1 MKNGASS
8 KAQGRERPGAVAGG
22 WVAASHVWAL
32 WTFAV
37 AQPILDLIGREP
49 DFLVAQRLTGAPLLA
64 GLALG
69 ATLGIPALL
78 TSPLVIPG
86 IRGSRAGRLW
96 IDGVRMLLA
105 GAFALQLM
113 HRLPAVVALVLS
125 LAAGTALVICLNR
138 YRAFSNAVA
147 IGAAT
152 AVIAPLVFLLRPG
165 VRGLLPT
172 VSATHFEPD
181 PVIAAAPAVQ
191 TDLPI
196 VLVVFDE
203 LPTSSLQL
211 PDGSIDSR
219 RFPSFAALAEDSDW
233 YVHAV
238 TAGLQTSKA
247 IPALLTGRLPQ
258 PDSIA
263 HYREHTSNLF
273 SWLGSR
279 GDYDVV
285 AHETVTQLCPP
296 AICARPTPSP
306 WARLTGAA
314 DDLAVVYGHLL
325 LPPDL
330 RTGLPSVSHTW
341 TGFRDARSN
350 GPLGESRPER
360 GGLYQDVPQ
369 LLDDFLQRIG
379 ERSRRAPFYYLH
391 LNLPHRPWKYLPS
404 GREYAPAGSPI
415 SAAGFN
421 GRSLPDDEW
430 LTIQGLQ
437 RHLLQVG
444 YADRVLGQV
453 LDRLK
458 ETGIY
463 DRALVVV
470 LADHGHSF
478 RPGQR
483 LRAATDANAE
493 DVLEVPLF
501 IKHPGQTTGASLH
514 HTVQTIDI
522 VPTIAEAIG
531 VRPPWSVDGRPVS
544 DRSPRNIKVCC
555 YNESPAARSFDT
567 DAVRRRQTLER
578 LDRLFGTG
586 REAQSSED
594 PFRGVFA
601 AGPRP
606 DLLGRQV
613 ADLAS
618 SNATEGEPVAASTR
632 AMLSTPAAFQDVQPE
647 TGFVPS
653 LVTGRIEPR
662 VADDTPLAI
671 SVDGTV
677 RATTMTFTERGA
689 SRFSALIEER
699 WLQVG
704 NRRIGVYEIH
714 GGPPLEEQE
723 QTVLTALL
731 SGGRPPR
738 LVAEFGRVRGVD
750 LAGDGF
756 LEGGDHLFQSHV
768 ELPGGG
774 FQVLLTS
781 RPGKPLR
788 PADEFFVFD
797 GSALLYRGPDD
808 RTRRRRRQ
816 LEDQREEMT
825 FRISLPATVL
835 DKNSLSL
842 LARRGDRVQQLY
854 PRPQATYELVRSA
867 PGPDVLLRRPRNAAH
882 AEPERIP
889 IERRSAEIIGSVGGW
904 TPDRKRI
911 HGWAADLKDLGSHQ
925 EVVAF
930 LSGREIWAGETG
942 RRREDAAERAGHSY
956 SGFGLPDDRFAT
968 SDRPQG
974 PTADELSGIER
985 EGVVVYAI
993 SHRDVAVRLPFA
1005 YRALERTSDGAELLV
1020 VSDGRRLPVRPPGD
1034 GFDGAVD
1041 LVTKPAAHTLIEGWA
1056 ADVRRSER
1064 PRQIVIYRDG
1074 EFLAAMGANRER
1086 PDVAEHYGDER
1097 LLRTGFRGRVPGGP
1111 DPATLAER
1119 HRVFAVML
1127 RGVAVEL
1134 PIEP

>member
-1 MKNGASS
+1 M
-8 KAQGRERPGAVAGG
+8 
-22 WVAASHVWAL
+22 SHVWAL

-64 GLALG
+64 VLALG
-69 ATLGIPALL
+69 ATLGIPTLL
-78 TSPLVIPG
+78 AFPAVIPAV
-86 IRGSRAGRLW
+86 RGSRAGRLW

-105 GAFALQLM
+105 GAFVLQLL

-125 LAAGTALVICLNR
+125 LAAGTALVVCLNR

-147 IGAAT
+147 IGAVA

-172 VSATHFEPD
+172 VSTTHFEPD

-219 RFPSFAALAEDSDW
+219 RFPSFAALAENSDW
-233 YVHAV
+233 YVRAV

-247 IPALLTGRLPQ
+247 IPALLTGKMPL

-273 SWLGSR
+273 SWLASR
-279 GDYDVV
+279 GDYNIV

-296 AICARPTPSP
+296 AVCARPMPSP

-325 LPPDL
+325 LPPSF
-330 RTGLPSVSHTW
+330 RRGLPSVSHTW
-341 TGFRDARSN
+341 TGFRAGHTNREPGQSQ
-350 GPLGESRPER
+350 PQR
-360 GGLYQDVPQ
+360 GGLYQDVPR
-369 LLDDFLQRIG
+369 LLDGFLQRIG
-379 ERSRRAPFYYLH
+379 ERGRRPTFYYLH

-404 GREYAPAGSPI
+404 GREYAPAGAPI
-415 SAAGFN
+415 SPAGFK
-421 GRSLPDDEW
+421 GRSLPNNEW

-453 LDRLK
+453 LDRLR
-458 ETGIY
+458 ETGVY
-463 DRALVVV
+463 DRALIVVV
-470 LADHGHSF
+470 ADHGHSF

-483 LRAATDANAE
+483 LRAATAANAE

-501 IKHPGQTTGASLH
+501 VKRPGQTTGSSVH

-522 VPTIAEAIG
+522 VPTVAAAVG
-531 VRPPWSVDGRPVS
+531 SRPPWSVDGKLLG
-544 DRSPRNIKVCC
+544 DRSPRQISVCC
-555 YNESPAARSFDT
+555 YNEGAITRSFEA
-567 DAVRRRQTLER
+567 DAVRRRQTLDR
-578 LDRLFGTG
+578 LDRLFGAG
-586 REAQSSED
+586 GEARSSEE
-594 PFRGVFA
+594 PFRGVFS

-613 ADLAS
+613 ADLAT
-618 SNATEGEPVAASTR
+618 SNAFEANPAAGTTR
-632 AMLSTPAAFQDVQPE
+632 ALLSTPAAFQDVRPE

-653 LVTGRIEPR
+653 LVTGQVEPG
-662 VADDTPLAI
+662 VADGTPLAI

-677 RATTMTFTERGA
+677 RATTMAFTERGT
-689 SRFSALIEER
+689 SRFSALIEEQ
-699 WLQVG
+699 WLQAG
-704 NRRIGVYEIH
+704 SRRIGVYEI
-714 GGPPLEEQE
+714 GGVSPLDEGD
-723 QTVLTALL
+723 QTILTTLR
-731 SGGRPPR
+731 SGGQPPR
-738 LVAEFGRVRGVD
+738 LVVEAGRVRGVT
-750 LAGDGF
+750 LAGGEF
-756 LEGGDHLFQSHV
+756 LEGADHLFQSHV

-774 FQVLLTS
+774 FQILMTS
-781 RPGKPLR
+781 RPGEPLR

-797 GSALLYRGPDD
+797 GPGLLYRGQDD
-808 RTRRRRRQ
+808 PSMRQKRQ
-816 LEDQREEMT
+816 LDDQREET
-825 FRISLPATVL
+825 RFRISLPATLL
-835 DKNSLSL
+835 DKTSLSL
-842 LARRGDRVQQLY
+842 LARSGDRVQRLY
-854 PRPQATYELVRSA
+854 PRPQGAYELVRSA
-867 PGPDVLLRRPRNAAH
+867 PGPDVLLRRPRNAPD

-889 IERRSAEIIGSVGGW
+889 VERRSTEIIGSVGGW
-904 TPDRKRI
+904 TSDGTRI
-911 HGWAADLKDLGSHQ
+911 RGWAADLKHLGSHQ

-930 LSGREIWAGETG
+930 LRGREFWVGETG
-942 RRREDAAERAGHSY
+942 GRREDAAERAGHLY
-956 SGFGLPDDRFAT
+956 SGFGLPDERFAT
-968 SDRPQG
+968 PDRPQG
-974 PTADELSGIER
+974 PTADELTAIER
-985 EGVVVYAI
+985 EGLVVYAVSRRNI
-993 SHRDVAVRLPFA
+993 AVRLPFA
-1005 YRALERTSDGAELLV
+1005 YRPLERTAAGEEVFV

-1041 LVTKPAAHTLIEGWA
+1041 LVTKPTQRTLIEGWA
-1056 ADVRRSER
+1056 ADVQRGER

-1074 EFLAAMGANRER
+1074 KYLAAMGANRER
-1086 PDVAEHYGDER
+1086 PDVAEHYEDER
-1097 LLRTGFRGRVPGGP
+1097 LLRTGFQNRVPGAP
-1111 DPATLAER
+1111 DPATFGER
-1119 HRVFAVML
+1119 HRVFALMA
-1127 RGVAVEL
+1127 RGVALEL